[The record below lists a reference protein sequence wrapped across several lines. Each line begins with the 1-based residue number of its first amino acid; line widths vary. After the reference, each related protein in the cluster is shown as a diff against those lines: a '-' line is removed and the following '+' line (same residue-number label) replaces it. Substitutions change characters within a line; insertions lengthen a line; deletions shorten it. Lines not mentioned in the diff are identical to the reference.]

1 MNDLTTEISQKQSE
15 LQTMLPEY
23 QQTRDQEER
32 LSARV
37 KACEQRRSE
46 LFAKQ
51 GRVQQFDNEAQRDRW
66 INKEIA
72 SLQQS
77 SAHKEEQVRITSYYT
92 VKSFRS
98 QYMCMYFCY

>member
-1 MNDLTTEISQKQSE
+1 MEKQAKLDE
-15 LQTMLPEY
+15 LLPRY
-23 QQTRDQEER
+23 QQASDQEER

-51 GRVQQFDNEAQRDRW
+51 GRVRQFETEEERDEW
-66 INKEIA
+66 INTEIA

-77 SAHKEEQVRITSYYT
+77 VAHKEQQVTL
-92 VKSFRS
+92 VHVL
-98 QYMCMYFCY
+98 